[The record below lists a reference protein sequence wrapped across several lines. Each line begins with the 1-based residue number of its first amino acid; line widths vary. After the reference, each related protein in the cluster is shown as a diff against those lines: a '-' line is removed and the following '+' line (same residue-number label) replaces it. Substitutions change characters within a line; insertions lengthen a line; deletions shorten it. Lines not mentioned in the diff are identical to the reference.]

1 MKYVKSKNYI
11 YYSIL
16 LELACVCQDPF
27 IFNLI
32 YLFIY
37 LFIFFFFRS
46 LPFSTLFPTL
56 TNYVQCR
63 GRTSLPNRMSF
74 LRRSF
79 GSVGRIFGFVR
90 LYIQRTH
97 LICRLNFIAIA
108 YFLYSSHVPK
118 QPYNVSF
125 VWCAA
130 FLVLWPIYLWNL
142 RIVTLNFYVIF
153 NLIFIVRRI

>member
-1 MKYVKSKNYI
+1 MLKVRITYTILFSLNLLAFVR
-11 YYSIL
+11 IL
-16 LELACVCQDPF
+16 LFLILF
-27 IFNLI
+27 I

-37 LFIFFFFRS
+37 LFFFFFRS